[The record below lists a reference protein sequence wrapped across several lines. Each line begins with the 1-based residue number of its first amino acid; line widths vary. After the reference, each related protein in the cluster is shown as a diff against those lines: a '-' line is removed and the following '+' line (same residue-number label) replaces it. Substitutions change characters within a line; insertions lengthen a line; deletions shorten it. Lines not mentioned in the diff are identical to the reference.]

1 MTKRKGVLVTW
12 ELNDIRTTA
21 EHLSDKGFD
30 RYLPSNGAKTALIKA
45 LKVFKKTNSD
55 KIYRRWEDVK
65 ESANFTVFAEEVD
78 GQSLKMNGEA
88 TVRLN
93 KRSSELELLEGS
105 GEAFEKI
112 KELYLAEGPT
122 LNTDQFRAIVKNV
135 ISEDLHGFSVRKG
148 GGVYFIDER
157 FNEGLKKLKEL
168 FGMFPMNA
176 RLHIIPV
183 YNDDETLQTIE
194 HHASEEMFSAIDF
207 LIKDIDSEFSKG
219 TINSKK
225 LDSRKE
231 KADEIL
237 TTITLHQENL
247 RGEYEKVKSK
257 LESVRKALES
267 VTVKVEEGIQDS
279 NDFMQ
284 LLGDL

>member
-21 EHLSDKGFD
+21 EHLADKGFD
-30 RYLPSNGAKTALIKA
+30 KYLPSNGAKTALIKA